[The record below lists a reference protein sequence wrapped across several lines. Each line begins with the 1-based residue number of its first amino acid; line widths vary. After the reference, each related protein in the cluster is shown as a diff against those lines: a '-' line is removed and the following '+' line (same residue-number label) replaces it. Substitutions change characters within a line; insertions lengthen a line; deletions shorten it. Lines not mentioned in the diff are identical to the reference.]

1 MARSTVRAPVSSI
14 LYPYLHTTR
23 ASVVTF
29 AIACSYSSN
38 SALLMDAFTTESS
51 RSQLYIDLNRVH
63 RPEPCPRPCAQHTNG
78 DACQTLV
85 KDRSSGS
92 STCFTFFSNKQCVSG
107 INRYAFYIA
116 FISLFTLSIHIWIR
130 L

>member
-1 MARSTVRAPVSSI
+1 MARSTVRTLVSFI
-14 LYPYLHTTR
+14 WCLYLHTTR
-23 ASVVTF
+23 ASVVSF

-63 RPEPCPRPCAQHTNG
+63 RPEPCPRPCAQRNHG

-85 KDRSSGS
+85 KDRSCGS
-92 STCFTFFSNKQCVSG
+92 STCPTFFSNKQCLSG
-107 INRYAFYIA
+107 MNRYDFYNT
-116 FISLFTLSIHIWIR
+116 FISLFTLLIHIWIR